1 MTDAGEEKRPVRAH
15 VPARA
20 AASQDGRSLALD
32 ARVRSAPPPW
42 RERSPGFAGL
52 VPPQALVLCACSE
65 DPLASDAASRL
76 RTALDAVTDWPLLGV
91 VASRHGMLSLLNRRV
106 ADLCPEAVPAAVR
119 SSWRGAAV
127 TIARRSLLM
136 QRQLLAYFERLAE
149 AGVPAL
155 VVKGPA
161 LAEQL
166 YGDSTLR
173 NFCDLDVLVR
183 PEDVETA
190 RRVALGSGYV
200 ERYPIDAISA
210 SRLQSGEQEMGF
222 SHGRTGIALDLHWR
236 LGPRITK
243 DSLAADDLFA
253 RSGRVELLRREVP
266 SPGPLDV
273 VFLVAV
279 HAATHAWPRFE
290 DVAAMAAGLRRLS
303 AAQAGELAALAAVH
317 DCRRRLHI
325 GVLLAAVLARVEPPA
340 ALARPAAADRLAKQL
355 AAEAGARLLWSDGHK
370 ESRELQ
376 GAGAYAREVL
386 WIARTLDDRPATA
399 RHLWKRLV
407 TSGVPD
413 WDGGGGSSLRGAAR
427 QMVTRQRRLWRL

>member
-1 MTDAGEEKRPVRAH
+1 M
-15 VPARA
+15 
-20 AASQDGRSLALD
+20 
-32 ARVRSAPPPW
+32 
-42 RERSPGFAGL
+42 
-52 VPPQALVLCACSE
+52 
-65 DPLASDAASRL
+65 
-76 RTALDAVTDWPLLGV
+76 
-91 VASRHGMLSLLNRRV
+91 
-106 ADLCPEAVPAAVR
+106 
-119 SSWRGAAV
+119 
-127 TIARRSLLM
+127 
-136 QRQLLAYFERLAE
+136 
-149 AGVPAL
+149 PAL

-200 ERYPIDAISA
+200 ERYPIDAISV

-266 SPGPLDV
+266 CPGPLDV

-279 HAATHAWPRFE
+279 HAATHAWSRFE

-370 ESRELQ
+370 KSRELQ

-407 TSGVPD
+407 TSGVRD
-413 WDGGGGSSLRGAAR
+413 WDGGDGSSSLRGAVR
-427 QMVTRQRRLWRL
+427 RVVSRQRRLGHL